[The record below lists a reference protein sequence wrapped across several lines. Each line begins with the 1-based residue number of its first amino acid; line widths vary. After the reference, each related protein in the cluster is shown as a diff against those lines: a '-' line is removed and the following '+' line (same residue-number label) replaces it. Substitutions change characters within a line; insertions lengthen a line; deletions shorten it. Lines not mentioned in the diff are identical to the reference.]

1 MFPFENETLQ
11 QIEKFNKR
19 KVLIELEFMDG
30 DKLFAYGLLKAT
42 NTVININHQSEK
54 MPTFDDLMSDFHIQI
69 LNPSPVMTLL
79 NITRFN
85 NGKEVGSDQTGLNSF
100 KLLDPSL
107 IYEDFPA
114 DMIANLQNEEGNTVV
129 IIPETSNIFPTP
141 PFNNHTGSVS
151 KNGMILKTKSFNGYL
166 KVSSKE
172 IIIDNQ
178 CAEHYPKWDL
188 GYEPESDYF
197 AILRFRKG
205 YTLEYIDKASNEFA
219 EINIDSFQF
228 FGQSNIK

>member
-11 QIEKFNKR
+11 QIEKFNGR
-19 KVLIELEFMDG
+19 KVLIQLEFMDG
-30 DKLFAYGLLKAT
+30 DKLLAYGTLSAT
-42 NTVININHQSEK
+42 NTVINLNHQSVK

-79 NITRFN
+79 NITRFD

-100 KLLDPSL
+100 RLLDPSL
-107 IYEDFPA
+107 IYEDFPT
-114 DMIANLQNEEGNTVV
+114 DMISNFKNEEGNTVV
-129 IIPETSNIFPTP
+129 IIPETSRIFPTP
-141 PFNNHTGSVS
+141 PFNDHTDNIS
-151 KNGMILKTKSFNGYL
+151 KNGMIFKTKSLNGYL

-178 CAEHYPKWDL
+178 RSKHYPKWDL
-188 GYEPESDYF
+188 GYEPESDYIV
-197 AILRFRKG
+197 ILRFRKG
-205 YTLEYIDKASNEFA
+205 YTLEYIDKTTKEFT

-228 FGQSNIK
+228 FGQNN